1 MRFEDKVAAI
11 TGAGQGLGA
20 GFAKAFAKEGAVA
33 VLIGRTGGKLQAV
46 AEEIRK
52 EGGRAL
58 VKVCDIAVPEQVEQC
73 FREIEQEAGNVDVLV
88 NNAAYHKSVPVVE
101 TSNEEW
107 LSQISINLNG
117 TFFCTKAVLPAMI
130 RNRYGK
136 IINISSSAAKH
147 FFPGFGAYAASKGG
161 IVSFTHTLSEEVR
174 ILSGRITESRRLDN
188 PFCSSPVMISRL
200 RRKNPSAAINT
211 ILNNS
216 CPSTESGIY
225 PSLSYYL

>member
-1 MRFEDKVAAI
+1 MQRH
-11 TGAGQGLGA
+11 LP
-20 GFAKAFAKEGAVA
+20 KEGAVA

-130 RNRYGK
+130 QNRYGK
-136 IINISSSAAKH
+136 SSTSVPRPPNIS
-147 FFPGFGAYAASKGG
+147 FPDLARTQRQKA
-161 IVSFTHTLSEEVR
+161 
-174 ILSGRITESRRLDN
+174 ES
-188 PFCSSPVMISRL
+188 
-200 RRKNPSAAINT
+200 
-211 ILNNS
+211 
-216 CPSTESGIY
+216 
-225 PSLSYYL
+225 

>member
-73 FREIEQEAGNVDVLV
+73 FREIE
-88 NNAAYHKSVPVVE
+88 
-101 TSNEEW
+101 
-107 LSQISINLNG
+107 
-117 TFFCTKAVLPAMI
+117 
-130 RNRYGK
+130 
-136 IINISSSAAKH
+136 
-147 FFPGFGAYAASKGG
+147 
-161 IVSFTHTLSEEVR
+161 
-174 ILSGRITESRRLDN
+174 
-188 PFCSSPVMISRL
+188 
-200 RRKNPSAAINT
+200 
-211 ILNNS
+211 
-216 CPSTESGIY
+216 
-225 PSLSYYL
+225 

>member
-73 FREIEQEAGNVDVLV
+73 FREIEQEAGSVDVLV
-88 NNAAYHKSVPVVE
+88 NNAALRTVRICFHRRPNHFTALLLRNGAMAQDRPLFQLHGVVPAD
-101 TSNEEW
+101 
-107 LSQISINLNG
+107 LSQVIGQGNEHTGICFHPL
-117 TFFCTKAVLPAMI
+117 L
-130 RNRYGK
+130 
-136 IINISSSAAKH
+136 KH
-147 FFPGFGAYAASKGG
+147 S
-161 IVSFTHTLSEEVR
+161 
-174 ILSGRITESRRLDN
+174 
-188 PFCSSPVMISRL
+188 
-200 RRKNPSAAINT
+200 
-211 ILNNS
+211 
-216 CPSTESGIY
+216 
-225 PSLSYYL
+225 

>member
-33 VLIGRTGGKLQAV
+33 VLIGRTGDKLQAV

-136 IINISSSAAKH
+136 SLTSVPRPPNTS
-147 FFPGFGAYAASKGG
+147 FPDLARTQRQKA
-161 IVSFTHTLSEEVR
+161 
-174 ILSGRITESRRLDN
+174 ES
-188 PFCSSPVMISRL
+188 
-200 RRKNPSAAINT
+200 
-211 ILNNS
+211 
-216 CPSTESGIY
+216 
-225 PSLSYYL
+225 

>member
-73 FREIEQEAGNVDVLV
+73 FREIEQDV
-88 NNAAYHKSVPVVE
+88 YKR
-101 TSNEEW
+101 
-107 LSQISINLNG
+107 QQG
-117 TFFCTKAVLPAMI
+117 TWKW
-130 RNRYGK
+130 
-136 IINISSSAAKH
+136 SSSNCVQ
-147 FFPGFGAYAASKGG
+147 GS
-161 IVSFTHTLSEEVR
+161 
-174 ILSGRITESRRLDN
+174 
-188 PFCSSPVMISRL
+188 
-200 RRKNPSAAINT
+200 
-211 ILNNS
+211 
-216 CPSTESGIY
+216 
-225 PSLSYYL
+225 